1 LVLYGVMPS
10 LSELVFALKT
20 FAGAMA
26 ALGLAF
32 WLGLDN
38 PYWSM
43 ATAFIVAQPLT
54 GAMRSKALYRFI
66 GTFIGGVAAVVMV
79 PNLVNAPVL
88 LTLAMASWIGLC
100 LYLSLLDRSARAY
113 LFMLAGYSAGIIGF
127 PTIAAPATVFHVAVT
142 RVEEISIGIV
152 CTSLFG
158 TILFPRPLGPVL
170 AARIVA
176 WVKPAAD
183 WAAAALKG
191 EKEDAQAKASR
202 RQMAAEA
209 TDISMMTT
217 QLAFDTSHLNNATR
231 HVVRLR
237 LYVLSLMPV
246 ISSIGDRVLQLREL
260 GGITPAL
267 QTLLADC
274 REWIS
279 HGYDAP
285 ASVPDKLLA
294 EINAQERAGEDHICW
309 EGILRTTLLLRLREL
324 VSMVRHARLIRH
336 HVLDHDSDTP
346 VPEDDPEGLA
356 ALHQLRDHSMALLS
370 AFAAAF
376 TLLLVCAFWIYTGWS
391 YGAGA
396 ALIATVACSF
406 FAAQD
411 DPAPAIALMIRN
423 SFIAIAGAGF
433 YLFVVLP
440 RVETF
445 AELAL
450 VLLPAGLAIG
460 ILISR
465 PATFGTGMVMG
476 AFGATNLALNDG
488 YAGNFAAFINSGIAL
503 ILGLS
508 AALIITRL
516 MRSVGAAWSARR
528 LLRAGWRD
536 IALAATVAQEDGM
549 LHDRAHLTGI
559 MLDRLGLLM
568 PRLAAVSPGA
578 DIAAADVLTDLR
590 VGLNA
595 IGLRHELNFLSEAE
609 RRQMLPVLAG
619 VARHYRGNPLRPAD
633 NSLLNHIDQSI
644 LLIAENLD
652 ATQQLHHREAL
663 MLLVGLRSVLFR
675 DEPSPFQDLAMAA

>member
-1 LVLYGVMPS
+1 MVLYGAMPS
-10 LSELVFALKT
+10 LNELVFALKT

-26 ALGLAF
+26 ALALAF

-54 GAMRSKALYRFI
+54 GAMRSKAMYRFI
-66 GTFIGGVAAVVMV
+66 GTFVGGVAAVVMI

-88 LTLAMASWIGLC
+88 LSVAMATWIGLC

-127 PTIAAPATVFHVAVT
+127 PTIAEPGTIFHVAVT

-158 TILFPRPLGPVL
+158 TVLFPRPLGPVL

-176 WVKPAAD
+176 WVTPAAE
-183 WAAAALKG
+183 WAAAALG
-191 EKEDAQAKASR
+191 GMQEDAGAKACR
-202 RQMAAEA
+202 RRLAAEA
-209 TDISMMTT
+209 TDITMMTS
-217 QLAFDTSHLNNATR
+217 QLAFDTSHLHSATR
-231 HVVRLR
+231 HVIRLR

-246 ISSIGDRVLQLREL
+246 ISSIGDRVAQLRDA
-260 GGITPAL
+260 GGITPNL
-267 QTLLADC
+267 QKLLTDC
-274 REWIS
+274 SAWIS

-285 ASVPDKLLA
+285 TSVPDGLLA
-294 EINAQERAGEDHICW
+294 EIAAQERAGEGQISW
-309 EGILRTTLLLRLREL
+309 EGILRTTLLARLQEL

-336 HVLDHDSDTP
+336 HIIDG
-346 VPEDDPEGLA
+346 DPEVPVYDNDPVGLA
-356 ALHQLRDHSMALLS
+356 APRQVRDHSMALLS
-370 AFAAAF
+370 AFAAGM

-391 YGAGA
+391 YGGGA

-423 SFIAIAGAGF
+423 SFIAIIGSGF
-433 YLFVVLP
+433 YLFVILP

-445 AELAL
+445 PELML

-465 PATFGTGMVMG
+465 PATFGTGMVLG
-476 AFGATNLALNDG
+476 AFGATNLALNDS
-488 YAGNFAAFINSGIAL
+488 YSDNFAAFSNSAVAL
-503 ILGLS
+503 ILGLT
-508 AALIITRL
+508 AALIMTRL
-516 MRSVGAAWSARR
+516 IRSVGAAWSARR

-536 IALAATVAQEDGM
+536 VAMAATVQDK
-549 LHDRAHLTGI
+549 HDRAQLTGI

-568 PRLAAVSPGA
+568 PRLASVSPGA

-595 IGLRHELNFLSEAE
+595 IALQHEMKYLSPVE
-609 RRQMLPVLAG
+609 RAQTEPVLAG
-619 VARHYRGNPLRPAD
+619 VAAHYHGNPLLAPD
-633 NSLLNHIDQSI
+633 ISLLYCIDKSI
-644 LLIAENLD
+644 LLIAEHVETAHD
-652 ATQQLHHREAL
+652 RHHREAL
-663 MLLVGLRSVLFR
+663 MMLVGLRSVLFR
-675 DEPSPFQDLAMAA
+675 EAPSPFQDMAMAA

>member
-1 LVLYGVMPS
+1 MPS
-10 LSELVFALKT
+10 LNELVFALKT

-66 GTFIGGVAAVVMV
+66 GTFVGGVAAVVLV

-88 LTLAMASWIGLC
+88 LSLAMASWIGLC

-127 PTIAAPATVFHVAVT
+127 PTIAAPGTIFHVAVT

-158 TILFPRPLGPVL
+158 TVLFPRPLGPVL

-176 WVKPAAD
+176 WVKPGTE
-183 WAAAALKG
+183 WIAAALAG
-191 EKEDAQAKASR
+191 EQEDAQARASR
-202 RQMAAEA
+202 RRMAAEA
-209 TDISMMTT
+209 ADISMMTS
-217 QLAFDTSHLNNATR
+217 QLAFDTSHMNSATQQL
-231 HVVRLR
+231 VRLR

-246 ISSIGDRVLQLREL
+246 ISSIGDRVLMLRDL
-260 GGITPAL
+260 GGITPRL
-267 QTLLADC
+267 QKLLSDC
-274 REWIS
+274 GAWVS

-285 ASVPDKLLA
+285 VSVPDGLLA
-294 EINAQERAGEDHICW
+294 EIRAQEHDGEDHICW
-309 EGILRTTLLLRLREL
+309 EGILRTTLLVRLQEL
-324 VSMVRHARLIRH
+324 IGMMRHARLIRH
-336 HVLDHDSDTP
+336 HVLDNEIDLP
-346 VPEDDPEGLA
+346 IPEGEPAGVA
-356 ALHQLRDHSMALLS
+356 ALHQLRDHGMALLS
-370 AFAAAF
+370 AFAAALS
-376 TLLLVCAFWIYTGWS
+376 LLLVCAFWIYTGWS

-423 SFIAIAGAGF
+423 SFIAIAGSGF
-433 YLFVVLP
+433 YLFVILP

-445 AELAL
+445 TELAL

-460 ILISR
+460 ILVSR
-465 PATFGTGMVMG
+465 PASFGTGMVLG

-488 YAGNFAAFINSGIAL
+488 YAGNFAAFINSAVAL
-503 ILGLS
+503 ILGLT

-528 LLRAGWRD
+528 LLHAGWRD
-536 IALAATVAQEDGM
+536 IATAATVEESDAM

-578 DIAAADVLTDLR
+578 DIAAADVLLDLR

-595 IGLRHELNFLSEAE
+595 IGLRHALNFLSDAE
-609 RRQMLPVLAG
+609 RRQTLPVLAG
-619 VARHYRGNPLRPAD
+619 VARHYRGNPLQPAGD
-633 NSLLNHIDQSI
+633 SLLNHIDKSI

-652 ATQQLHHREAL
+652 AKPEQHHREAL

-675 DEPSPFQDLAMAA
+675 NEPSPFQDMAMAA

>member
-1 LVLYGVMPS
+1 LVLYGGMPS

-38 PYWSM
+38 PYWSL

-66 GTFIGGVAAVVMV
+66 GTFVGGVAAVVMV
-79 PNLVNAPVL
+79 PTLVNAPL
-88 LTLAMASWIGLC
+88 LLSLAMAAWIGLC

-127 PTIAAPATVFHVAVT
+127 PTIAAPGTIFHVAVT
-142 RVEEISIGIV
+142 RVEEISIGIA
-152 CTSLFG
+152 CTSVFG
-158 TILFPRPLGPVL
+158 TVLFPRPLGPVL
-170 AARIVA
+170 AVRIVA
-176 WVKPAAD
+176 WVRPAAE

-191 EKEDAQAKASR
+191 EPEDPVAKASR

-209 TDISMMTT
+209 ADISMMTT

-237 LYVLSLMPV
+237 LYVLSLMPI

-260 GGITPAL
+260 GGITPRL
-267 QTLLADC
+267 QTLLEDC
-274 REWIS
+274 REWIR

-285 ASVPDKLLA
+285 NRVPDGLLA
-294 EINAQERAGEDHICW
+294 EIIAQEREGEDHICW
-309 EGILRTTLLLRLREL
+309 EGILRTTLLVRLREL
-324 VSMVRHARLIRH
+324 ISMVRHARLIRH
-336 HVLDHDSDTP
+336 HVIDNDADIAI
-346 VPEDDPEGLA
+346 PEDDPEGLA
-356 ALHQLRDHSMALLS
+356 ALHQLRDHGMALLS
-370 AFAAAF
+370 AFAAGL
-376 TLLLVCAFWIYTGWS
+376 TLLAVSAFWIYTGWA

-423 SFIAIAGAGF
+423 SCIAIAGAGF
-433 YLFVVLP
+433 YLFVILP

-450 VLLPAGLAIG
+450 VLLPAGLMIG
-460 ILISR
+460 VLISR
-465 PATFGTGMVMG
+465 PASFGTGMVLG

-488 YAGNFAAFINSGIAL
+488 YAGNFEAFINSGVAL
-503 ILGLS
+503 ILGLT
-508 AALIITRL
+508 AALVITRL
-516 MRSVGAAWSARR
+516 LRSVGAAWSARR
-528 LLRAGWRD
+528 LLRGGWQD
-536 IALAATVAQEDGM
+536 IALAATVEDGAPI
-549 LHDRAHLTGI
+549 HDRAHLTGI

-609 RRQMLPVLAG
+609 RRQTLPVLAG
-619 VARHYRGNPLRPAD
+619 VAQHYRGNPLQPA
-633 NSLLNHIDQSI
+633 NEGLLNHIDNAI
-644 LLIAENLD
+644 LLIAETM
-652 ATQQLHHREAL
+652 AAAHERHHREAL

-675 DEPSPFQDLAMAA
+675 DSPSPFQDLAMAA